1 MARVRQEKRDSLV
14 LTLKGAL
21 TLFLILFMIH
31 LSYAGPPVVDKQA
44 GPEKALK
51 KTEKNEASA
60 EKKEA
65 KIEEQYVYSPVGKTD
80 PFESFLSSGKGARG
94 ATSSGGKDPE
104 WPDGKGEILKEGPK
118 TELQKIEIFNLTLTA
133 VIKGEGKNW
142 AMVRDPKGRGYF
154 LKKGTK
160 IGTGRGEVD
169 KIMCVEKETHFGL
182 ESVRK
187 VVIKE
192 PYLNRD
198 RNIEY
203 RYIEM
208 EMPFATK

>member
-1 MARVRQEKRDSLV
+1 M
-14 LTLKGAL
+14 
-21 TLFLILFMIH
+21 ILLMLQ

-44 GPEKALK
+44 GPEKALTN
-51 KTEKNEASA
+51 TEKREVSPGKEQAQA

-65 KIEEQYVYSPVGKTD
+65 CAEKEQTKIKKQAQYVYSPAGKTD
-80 PFESFLSSGKGARG
+80 PFESFLLSGKGTRG
-94 ATSSGGKDPE
+94 ATSVGERDSGWPE
-104 WPDGKGEILKEGPK
+104 GKGDILQEEPK
-118 TELQKIEIFNLTLTA
+118 TELQKLEISNLTLTA
-133 VIKGEGKNW
+133 VIKGEVKNW

-169 KIMCVEKETHFGL
+169 KIECIETETDFGK

-187 VVIKE
+187 VIIKE

-203 RYIEM
+203 RSIEM
-208 EMPFATK
+208 ELPYTTK